1 MRNLSQQINRKKV
14 LEQLM
19 ADVLKLTRAKG
30 ATDAAV
36 SVNHDQGFSVDARMG
51 HVETVAFSEEKG
63 VAVTVYI
70 NQQKGSATSSDT
82 SPTALDAMV
91 SAACEIAK
99 VSAQD
104 PCFGLADADLIQK
117 NYPDLDLLHPWSIT
131 PEAAGELAVAC
142 EAKALGLDK
151 RIHNSDGASVASY
164 TFCHGY
170 ANTNDFTGVV
180 EGSRHSLSCSLLAET
195 DGNMQRDY
203 AYTTARNANNLT
215 NSDDLAALAAKRTL
229 ERLSPRQIETQ
240 KTPVIFSSRVSSSL
254 ISAFVQ
260 AVSGSSLY
268 RKQSFLLDSVG
279 QAIFPEYIKI
289 FEAPHVLGGLGSS
302 PFDGEGIITRP
313 NVLIKEG
320 VLQQYVLGSYS
331 ARKMGLK
338 TTANSG
344 GVHNLTVNPTAGD
357 LDDLL
362 KKMDEGL
369 LITELMGQGVNGIT
383 GDYSRGASGF
393 WVENGEIQYPV
404 DGVTVASNLKD
415 MFKQIVAV
423 GTDINPSISTR
434 CGSILVEEMMVG
446 GISA

>member
-1 MRNLSQQINRKKV
+1 MRNLSQQINRKKA

-19 ADVLKLTRAKG
+19 TDVLKLTRDKG

-36 SVNHDQGFSVDARMG
+36 SVNHDQGFNVDARMG
-51 HVETVAFSEEKG
+51 SIETVAFCEEKG

-70 NQQKGSATSSDT
+70 GQQKGSATSSDT
-82 SPTALDAMV
+82 SSAALDAMV

-99 VSAQD
+99 VSAKD
-104 PCFGLADADLIQK
+104 LCFGLADVNLMDM
-117 NYPDLDLLHPWSIT
+117 NYPDLDLLHPWSIS
-131 PEAAGELAVAC
+131 PEAAGELAIAC
-142 EAKALGLDK
+142 EAKALGSDK
-151 RIHNSDGASVASY
+151 RIHNSDGAGVATY

-170 ANTNDFTGVV
+170 GNTNDFLGVI
-180 EGSRHSLSCSLLAET
+180 EGSRHSLSCSLLAEEA
-195 DGNMQRDY
+195 GSMQRDY
-203 AYTTARNANNLT
+203 AYTTARNAENLM
-215 NSDDLAALAAKRTL
+215 NSDDLAALAAKRTVD
-229 ERLSPRQIETQ
+229 RLSPRQIETQ

-254 ISAFVQ
+254 INAFIQ

-268 RKQSFLLDSVG
+268 RKQSFLLDSLGEV
-279 QAIFPEYIKI
+279 IFPENINI
-289 FEAPHVLGGLGSS
+289 SETPHLLGGLGSS

-313 NVLIKEG
+313 NIFIKDG

-344 GVHNLTVNPTAGD
+344 GVHNLTVNSTAGD

-362 KKMDEGL
+362 KQMDKGL
-369 LITELMGQGVNGIT
+369 LITELMGQGVNGMT

-393 WVENGEIQYPV
+393 WVENGSIQYPV
-404 DGVTVASNLKD
+404 DGVTVAGNLKD
-415 MFKQIVAV
+415 MFQKIAAV

-434 CGSILVEEMMVG
+434 CGSILIEEMMLAG
-446 GISA
+446 G